1 MDEQNFLLTDL
12 LLKVVGRPANNS
24 EFEGGWYHKI
34 SLISTKS
41 KPTLSIMYIYQCL
54 TFIYLSVC
62 LPVFLFIYLSIYLLV
77 YI

>member
-1 MDEQNFLLTDL
+1 MAE
-12 LLKVVGRPANNS
+12 NNS
-24 EFEGGWYHKI
+24 EFDERGANNVNSELVEGEERM
-34 SLISTKS
+34 S

-54 TFIYLSVC
+54 TFFYLSGC